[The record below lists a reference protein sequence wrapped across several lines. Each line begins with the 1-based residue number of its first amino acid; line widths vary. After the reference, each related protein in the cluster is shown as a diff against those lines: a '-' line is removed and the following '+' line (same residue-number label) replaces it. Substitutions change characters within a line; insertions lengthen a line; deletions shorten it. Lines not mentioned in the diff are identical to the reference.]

1 MKSGDGVNTV
11 DTLVSFE
18 NQLMKVLV
26 LDVTYTNTGSADI
39 NYDTMGSVICPTI
52 LTNDNGSMKKP
63 SMIAWDSE
71 EGMYANDSLFHLMC
85 DDLMFSFDS
94 PNKGNNNHVNIPVG
108 GSADIQLAFLVR
120 EDMIGNVY
128 INITAKNRKRYRL

>member
-1 MKSGDGVNTV
+1 
-11 DTLVSFE
+11 
-18 NQLMKVLV
+18 
-26 LDVTYTNTGSADI
+26 
-39 NYDTMGSVICPTI
+39 MGSTICPTI

-63 SMIAWDSE
+63 STIAWDSE
-71 EGMYANDSLFHLMC
+71 EGMYANDSLLHLMC

-94 PNKGNNNHVNIPVG
+94 PNKGNNNYVNIPVG

-128 INITAKNRKRYRL
+128 INITGGDFTDPETPILDLCDLK